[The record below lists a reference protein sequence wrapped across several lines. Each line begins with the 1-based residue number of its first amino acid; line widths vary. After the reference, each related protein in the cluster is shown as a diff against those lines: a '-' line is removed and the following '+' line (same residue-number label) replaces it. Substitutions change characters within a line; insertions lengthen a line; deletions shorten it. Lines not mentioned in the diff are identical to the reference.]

1 MSIESLRTDWL
12 LAFKNLFFPIYC
24 QECGERLL
32 TEDNGYFC
40 PTCWEQSP
48 RITRPYCTGCGK
60 PHEAMVG
67 LGTQNNF
74 PCNTCRDKPNKK
86 IHRIYG
92 TALYDG
98 AIGRAIRLMKFNG
111 KLRLAAP
118 LVEEVLDWAQREME
132 PERYD
137 LLVPVPLYPVRERMR
152 GFNQSRLLAEGIL
165 PLFTNARLDESLSR
179 IRPTRTQSSLKGR
192 KRRDNVRGAFAVI
205 GDTCIEKHILLID
218 DVVTSSGTVTE
229 CAAALLRGG
238 AIEVD
243 VLSIALATK
252 RTRWDRT

>member
-1 MSIESLRTDWL
+1 MYSEWF

-40 PTCWEQSP
+40 PQCWEQSP
-48 RITRPYCTGCGK
+48 RISRPYCTDCGK

-67 LGTQNNF
+67 LGALHNF
-74 PCNTCRDKPNKK
+74 PCNACRDKPNKK

-92 TALYDG
+92 VALYDG
-98 AIGRAIRLMKFNG
+98 AIGHAIRLMKFNG
-111 KLRLAAP
+111 KLRLATP
-118 LVEEVLDWAQREME
+118 LVEEVMDWVIREME

-137 LLVPVPLYPVRERMR
+137 LLVPVPLYPVRERTR
-152 GFNQSRLLAEGIL
+152 GFNQSKLLATGLL
-165 PLFTNARLDESLSR
+165 PLFTNARLDESLRR
-179 IRPTRTQSSLKGR
+179 IRPTRTQSTLKGR
-192 KRRDNVRGAFAVI
+192 MRRDNVRGAFAVI
-205 GDTCIEKHILLID
+205 GDACTGKHILLID

-243 VLSIALATK
+243 VLSVALATK
-252 RTRWDRT
+252 STLWDRV